1 VCVTGRDR
9 EGGGRSSSRQ
19 PGRKAAA
26 GWPVCK
32 ARRRPTAS
40 HRPRTAHRDA
50 QVLNYGLVN
59 HLVDMFTRPSPGLH
73 LAATKTLNILA
84 ANNTEARK
92 PLQDG
97 NVLARVVAVLQN
109 GARGDGGGVGWG
121 GGGGGGGVGWGV
133 RFATHATAYGKA
145 ARLWTA
151 SGLRRVPSL
160 CAAWPAWPGPALAPS
175 NALAL
180 RP

>member
-1 VCVTGRDR
+1 
-9 EGGGRSSSRQ
+9 
-19 PGRKAAA
+19 
-26 GWPVCK
+26 
-32 ARRRPTAS
+32 
-40 HRPRTAHRDA
+40 
-50 QVLNYGLVN
+50 VLNYGLVN

-121 GGGGGGGVGWGV
+121 G
-133 RFATHATAYGKA
+133 ASDSQPT
-145 ARLWTA
+145 RLPMERPPG
-151 SGLRRVPSL
+151 SGLRR
-160 CAAWPAWPGPALAPS
+160 A
-175 NALAL
+175 
-180 RP
+180 